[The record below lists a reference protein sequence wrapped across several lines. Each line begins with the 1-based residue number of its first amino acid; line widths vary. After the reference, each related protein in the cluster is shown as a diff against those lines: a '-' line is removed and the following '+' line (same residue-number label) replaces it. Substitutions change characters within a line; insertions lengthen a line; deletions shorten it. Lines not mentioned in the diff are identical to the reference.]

1 MFNGRPMAKS
11 KTDPN
16 QFDQDR
22 RSLLTAMLDNVPFDG
37 WTNKAMTAAT
47 DQAGFEPGFA
57 YRAFPRGPLDAIIFF
72 NQVADAEMVEWLQ
85 NQDLDEM
92 RIRDRITHAVRS
104 RLEQN
109 ASHRDAIQRGVTVL
123 AFPANVPIGLQC
135 LYRTVD
141 AIWRAAGDTSTD
153 FNFYTKRTL
162 LAGVYSSTL
171 VYWLN
176 DNSDDF
182 ERTWWFLD
190 RRIEDVMRI
199 SKLTASFREA
209 TSRMPDPFAVRD
221 FLRRT
226 GLRTPFR

>member
-1 MFNGRPMAKS
+1 MAKS
-11 KTDPN
+11 KTDTN

-22 RSLLTAMLDNVPFDG
+22 RSLLTALLDNVPFDG
-37 WTNKAMTAAT
+37 WTDRAVTAAT
-47 DQAGFEPGFA
+47 DQAGLERGFA

-72 NQVADAEMVEWLQ
+72 NQVADAEMVASLQ
-85 NQDLDEM
+85 NQDLDAM
-92 RIRDRITHAVRS
+92 RIRDRIIQAIRN

-109 ASHRDAIQRGVTVL
+109 ASHRDAIRRGVTVL
-123 AFPANVPIGLQC
+123 AFPANAPVGLQC

-141 AIWRAAGDTSTD
+141 TIWRAAGDTSTD

-182 ERTWWFLD
+182 ERTWSFLD
-190 RRIEDVMRI
+190 RRIEDVLRV
-199 SKLTASFREA
+199 SKLTTSFKEA

-226 GLRTPFR
+226 GLRTLFR